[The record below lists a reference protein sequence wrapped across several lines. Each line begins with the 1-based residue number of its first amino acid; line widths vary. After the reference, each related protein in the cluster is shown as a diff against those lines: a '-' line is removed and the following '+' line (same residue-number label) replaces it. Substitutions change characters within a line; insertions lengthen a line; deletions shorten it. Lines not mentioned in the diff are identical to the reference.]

1 MTGSS
6 ACRLCGEAVDGSERF
21 CSSGCRAVHGELGS
35 PAEGDGPSA
44 GGPSPIPEGHVRTFL
59 RVDGMHSRS
68 CEAYLEALATAEDGV
83 ADAEASYVTE
93 TVRVDHVPDRI
104 GKDDLRRALSRT
116 GYEAYLRED
125 AATADGDGRTRRSRE
140 VTGLRSR
147 RSRDMLQGRYIA
159 GVMFGL
165 FVMVHYL
172 TILYPAH
179 LRFLYDDVVLSVF
192 DRALASPAAM
202 IFFLVLSTLTGLVFW
217 FTGAPLIRGSYV
229 GVRMRRANTES
240 LVALAA
246 AGAFVYGLI
255 AIGLGRTDVYH
266 DLTIAIVVVTV
277 AAIYY
282 ESLVKRLAVD
292 ELSALTVSEVGEAR
306 LEGSGDRVP
315 VEEVEP
321 GDRVLV
327 RAGERIPVDGVLAEG
342 ECAVDE
348 AVITGEN
355 LPVAKRAGDELVGG
369 SAVLDGAAVCEAG
382 SGSERGIDRLT
393 ATVWNLQSADHGVG
407 RRADELAG
415 RAVPAVLGLAVL
427 VGIGTA
433 VLGASPIEATLA
445 SLATLFVCTPWVVG
459 FATPLSV
466 AASVR
471 EATRRG
477 IVVFDESV
485 LERLRG
491 VDVVVFDKT
500 GTLTTGSMAVLDV
513 ELQADAL
520 EMAAALER
528 RSAHPAARAVVAAAE
543 ADRGETDGGV
553 ERGDVSA
560 FRTHATGVGGRV
572 DGRTVLVGHPELF
585 EERGWSIPETI
596 RGRLAAVRAD
606 GRLPVVV
613 GRDGHAEGVVVLGD
627 EPREGWAET
636 MTALHDRG
644 IETVVLTG
652 DHGEAAAFAR
662 EHPGV
667 DHVFADVPPAGK
679 AAAIRRLRERGT
691 VAMVGDGTNDAPA
704 LAAADLGIALG
715 SGTALASDAA
725 DLAVVGEGL
734 AAVETAFDLAS
745 AAGRRLRE
753 NVALALSYNAVVI
766 PAALLGV
773 LSPPA
778 AFGATVLAASLVA
791 ANAER
796 SLVGGDR

>member
-1 MTGSS
+1 M
-6 ACRLCGEAVDGSERF
+6 
-21 CSSGCRAVHGELGS
+21 
-35 PAEGDGPSA
+35 PAEGDA
-44 GGPSPIPEGHVRTFL
+44 NDGGPSPIPEGHVRTFL

-68 CEAYLEALATAEDGV
+68 CEVYLEALATAEGV

-93 TVRVDHVPDRI
+93 TVRIDHDPERTT
-104 GKDDLRRALSRT
+104 KAELEAALSRT

-125 AATADGDGRTRRSRE
+125 AAAADGDGVTRRSRE

-179 LRFLYDDVVLSVF
+179 LRFLYDDVVLAVF

-229 GVRMRRANTES
+229 GVRMRRGNTEL

-246 AGAFVYGLI
+246 TGAFVYGLV

-292 ELSALTVSEVGEAR
+292 ELSALTVSEVAEAR
-306 LEGSGDRVP
+306 LEGTGECVP
-315 VEEVEP
+315 VGEVEP

-355 LPVAKRAGDELVGG
+355 LPVAKRAGDELIGG
-369 SAVLDGAAVCEAG
+369 SAVLEGAAVCEAG
-382 SGSERGIDRLT
+382 SGTERGIDRLT
-393 ATVWNLQSADHGVG
+393 TTVWNLQSADHGVG

-415 RAVPAVLGLAVL
+415 RVLPAVLGLAAL
-427 VGIGTA
+427 VGVGTA
-433 VLGASPIEATLA
+433 VLGATPTEATLA

-471 EATRRG
+471 EATERG

-513 ELQADAL
+513 ALPEEAL

-528 RSAHPAARAVVAAAE
+528 RSAHPAAKAVVAAAE
-543 ADRGETDGGV
+543 AGRGVTDGGI
-553 ERGDVSA
+553 EHGQVSA
-560 FRTHATGVGGRV
+560 FRSHATGVGGRV
-572 DGRTVLVGHPELF
+572 DGRELLVGHPELF
-585 EERGWSIPETI
+585 DERGWSIPGPVRE
-596 RGRLAAVRAD
+596 RLADVRAA

-613 GRDGHAEGVVVLGD
+613 GRDGRAEGLVTLGD

-636 MTALHDRG
+636 MAALHDRG

-652 DHGEAAAFAR
+652 DHEEATRFAR
-662 EHPGV
+662 ERPDV
-667 DHVFADVPPAGK
+667 DRVFAGVPPAGK
-679 AAAIRRLRERGT
+679 TATVERLRARGT

-725 DLAVVGEGL
+725 DLAVVGEEL
-734 AAVETAFDLAS
+734 SAVETAFDLAT

-753 NVALALSYNAVVI
+753 NVVLALSYNAVVI

-773 LSPPA
+773 LSPPV
-778 AFGATVLAASLVA
+778 AFGATVIAASLVA

-796 SLVGGDR
+796 SLVAG